1 MKPCNPESRL
11 IRRQVRWLLPLA
23 LLVLAGLACS
33 VPSLSRFSPS
43 QPGPEAGGTP
53 QAVTGAAETPAGS
66 QMETPGAS
74 STAQGLLPVQPDP
87 EQIAAPALVE
97 VSPLPGSELGAGAA
111 PVLYF
116 NQPMDRASVEAA
128 FQVQP
133 EIPGRLEWVDAATL
147 RFVPEQALE
156 PETRLSLTIDS
167 SARAANGQAMEEPA
181 QVDFRFAGPLRL
193 VERLPA
199 PGALEINPTSAVVAT
214 FNRPVVPLGADPQ
227 SAAPAFTLDPP
238 AEGRGEWINTSTYIF
253 YPQPALAGGIQYS
266 VHLNRDLTST
276 AGSPFEADGESTGD
290 WSFTTAAPQL
300 LSVRPSPDERL
311 LLDDEITLVF
321 NQPMNAASVET
332 NFSLIGPDGSPVIGT
347 AGWNETATE
356 MTFKPIDL
364 LERAADYTL
373 VLFAAAE
380 SQGGASLG
388 SDFAA
393 VLSTVPA
400 FSVVETSPAAGQT
413 VTSYGG
419 YGSVALTF
427 SAPVAPRQDLDSLIT
442 LRPEIPGLRV
452 ERSYSGM
459 EIYLSGY
466 FQPSASYS
474 LTISPDLRDR
484 WDAALG
490 RAFTFTFKTSRAEPS
505 LAIPARQAGAAAL
518 FVPYLETNLQANTVN
533 ITRLSLSRGRL
544 TLEEFI
550 RAHENYQGLV
560 DWPSKVQSNW
570 VRLYYSRPDE
580 TQTIDI
586 PMTRDGSPLDPGL
599 YFLQIEPTP
608 ALSEVPEQPML
619 LVVSPIQMALKI
631 SDRQA
636 FVWAVR
642 IAGNEPAADLNI
654 MFYDERGEA
663 RGSCV
668 TGAEGT
674 CQAELARSGE
684 PFMWLFAA
692 AGRPGDPDFSLAS
705 TQWSSGVN
713 GWEFDLPYAF
723 QSSEDELYLY
733 TDRPIYR
740 PGQTV
745 NFRAVLR
752 GQENGRYFF
761 PEQTELAVELVSPY
775 DPISSQR
782 QTLSSLTLPLT
793 PFGTASGAF
802 TLPED
807 ARPGT
812 YWLRVDDSRY
822 PEVSFEVAAYR
833 KPEIDL
839 QVSFDQ
845 TDLLAGEDVQAR
857 VEANYYFG
865 APAGSL
871 PVRWAL
877 YRRTAFIDLPGGL
890 TAGAMPDDW
899 MSAVPDAPAGDF
911 VMEGEGQTL
920 PDGSLAITLPAEELQ
935 ARFELQRGQN
945 AGSIPQELTL
955 EVTIEDLSGLP
966 VSARSTAR
974 LHPAPTYI
982 GVRAEAWSV
991 QAGEEIGF
999 SIRSVDWYG
1008 GPVPDVPL
1016 KAVFRRVDWT
1026 RVQDDPFSRPEY
1038 EPVYANVGSTDFRTS
1053 EHGEARL
1060 AFIPPDPGTYQ
1071 IEVTGEDGALTQ
1083 AQVWVGGPGAAAWP
1097 DLANQHILLQKDA
1110 EQYRPGDTARIFI
1123 PNPFPDG
1130 ARALITVERGKVM
1143 RSMVIEIDGPAYQL
1157 DLPLTVDDAPN
1168 IYVSA
1173 LLLGRTGG
1181 RPDFRVGYTSLQ
1193 VDPAAQLLHV
1203 AVQTTP
1209 AQPEPGQPVTIDLLV
1224 TGPNGEPVQAELS
1237 VALIDKAVL
1246 ALADPNAPEIVKAFY
1261 GEQPL
1266 SVSNSLSL
1274 ANYHGRHMQ
1283 IPGGMG
1289 GGGGSLD
1296 APLEAVRS
1304 NFADTAFWSGTVETD
1319 EAGRAQVS
1327 LTLPDNLTTWRVDV
1341 RGLTADTEVGQ
1352 AKMDITA
1359 SKPLLIRPVAP
1370 RFAVAGDHMALSAVV
1385 HNNTQDPLQVSVRL
1399 EGSGFTLDDLNQA
1412 VQPVDLPPGEQRAV
1426 YWWGTVQDIGA
1437 LDLTFSASAGSLSDA
1452 AQPELGPIP
1461 VLAYSAL
1468 QTFSTAGMIAEPG
1481 ERVEL
1486 VSLPRTFIPTGGE
1499 LRLELAPSLSAVVI
1513 DGLRVLEDFPRDF
1526 TEPVLSRLLPNLA
1539 ALQAVNTLVPEDG
1552 AALTGSQRDALQ
1564 QSITE
1569 STARLA
1575 RLQNPDG
1582 GWGWAAGYESDPF
1595 ISSYAV
1601 FGLSRAAQ
1609 AGVFVDQ
1616 EILQRGVQYL
1626 SAQWYEPTM
1635 NTEEWQLDR
1644 LAFLAYALRQAGV
1657 GGQDLDALYELRG
1670 KLSPWGKAFTALAMQ
1685 GQDERAATLIAD
1697 LQSSASRTAS
1707 GASWSDSNPAWRSW
1721 STTNFTTA
1729 AAAYAIAQADP
1740 SSPLLVDA
1748 ARYLVSSRRGDGAWD
1763 NSYETSWALMAL
1775 AEIMRAAGD
1784 LQPGY
1789 AYAAVLNG
1797 TPLIEGQVSGLTEAL
1812 NPVQSSV
1819 PLAQLSQGG
1828 PNALQIWHGEGSG
1841 RLYYRAYLQ
1850 VNRPAETAAPVERG
1864 LSITRQY
1871 YPAGAGCRSERCQ
1884 PVDSVDLLDPQPL
1897 QVRLSLVVPEDMY
1910 YVVVEDYIPAGAEV
1924 LNVNLKTAQQGV
1936 IPGVEEEPEAA
1947 IFDPADPFNQGWGW
1961 WLFADPQVY
1970 DDRVRWVV
1978 DYLPAG
1984 TYELTYRLDPFIA
1997 GEFRVLPA
2005 RAWQY
2010 YFPEVEGRSA
2020 GSMIT
2025 IR

>member
-1 MKPCNPESRL
+1 MKPCKPEYRL
-11 IRRQVRWLLPLA
+11 IRRQARWLLPLA
-23 LLVLAGLACS
+23 LLLLAGLACS
-33 VPSLSRFSPS
+33 VPSFSRLSPS
-43 QPGPEAGGTP
+43 QPGPATT
-53 QAVTGAAETPAGS
+53 VAAETPVDGTEAL
-66 QMETPGAS
+66 GAS
-74 STAQGLLPVQPDP
+74 GTAQGVLPVQPVP
-87 EQIAAPALVE
+87 EQQAAPALVE
-97 VSPLPGSELGAGAA
+97 ISPLPGSELGASAA

-116 NQPMDRASVEAA
+116 NQPMDRASVESA
-128 FQVQP
+128 FRVQP
-133 EIPGRLEWVDAATL
+133 ELPGRLEWLDDATL
-147 RFVPEQALE
+147 RFTLEQALE
-156 PETRLSLTIDS
+156 PETGLSLSIDS
-167 SARAANGQAMEEPA
+167 GARAANGLAMAEPA
-181 QVDFRFAGPLRL
+181 RVDFQSAGPLRL

-227 SAAPAFTLDPP
+227 DAAAAFTLDPL

-253 YPQPALAGGIQYS
+253 YPQPALAGGMQYD
-266 VHLNRDLTST
+266 VQLNSDLTST
-276 AGSPFEADGESTGD
+276 AGSPLAADSESAGD
-290 WSFTTAAPQL
+290 WSFSTAAPQL

-321 NQPMNAASVET
+321 NQPMDAASVEA

-356 MTFKPIDL
+356 MAFKPIDL
-364 LERAADYTL
+364 LNRAADYTL

-380 SQGGASLG
+380 SQGGASLE

-393 VLSTVPA
+393 ALSTVPA
-400 FSVVETSPAAGQT
+400 FSVAETSPAAGQT

-427 SAPVAPRQDLDSLIT
+427 SAPVAPRQDLDRLIT
-442 LRPEIPGLRV
+442 LKPELPGLRV
-452 ERSYSGM
+452 ERSYSGR
-459 EIYLSGY
+459 EIYLSGF
-466 FQPSASYS
+466 FQPSASYT

-484 WDAALG
+484 WDASLG
-490 RAFTFTFKTSRAEPS
+490 RAFSFTFKTSRADPS
-505 LAIPARQAGAAAL
+505 LLIPARQTGAMAL
-518 FVPYLETNLQANTVN
+518 FVPYLETNLQANAVN
-533 ITRLSLSRGRL
+533 ISRLSLSRGKL
-544 TLEEFI
+544 TLEEFF
-550 RAHENYQGLV
+550 RAHENYQGLA

-570 VRLYYSRPDE
+570 VRLYYPRPDVTE
-580 TQTIDI
+580 TVDI
-586 PMTRDGSPLDPGL
+586 PMTQNGSPLDPGL
-599 YFLQIEPTP
+599 YFLQVEPTP
-608 ALSEVPEQPML
+608 AQSEFPEQPVL
-619 LVVSPIQMALKI
+619 LVVSPIQMVLKVT
-631 SDRQA
+631 DRQG

-642 IAGNEPAADLNI
+642 NAGNEPAADLTI

-674 CQAELARSGE
+674 CQAELDGRGE

-692 AGRPGDPDFSLAS
+692 AGRPGDADFSLTS
-705 TQWSSGVN
+705 SQWSSGVG
-713 GWEFDLPYAF
+713 GWEFDLPYTF
-723 QSSEDELYLY
+723 QSSKDELYLY
-733 TDRPIYR
+733 TDRPVYR

-782 QTLSSLTLPLT
+782 QALSSTTLSLSS
-793 PFGTASGAF
+793 FGTASGAF

-822 PEVSFEVAAYR
+822 PEVSFQVAAYR

-839 QVSFDQ
+839 QVHFDQ
-845 TDLLAGEDVQAR
+845 PDLLAGEDLQAH
-857 VEANYYFG
+857 VEARYFFG
-865 APAGSL
+865 APAGNL

-899 MSAVPDAPAGDF
+899 MTAVPDSPAGDF

-920 PDGSLAITLPAEELQ
+920 PDGSLAITLSTEELR
-935 ARFELQRGQN
+935 ARFELQSGQS
-945 AGSIPQELTL
+945 AGSIPQELSL
-955 EVTIEDLSGLP
+955 EVTIEDQSGLP
-966 VSARSTAR
+966 VSTRSTAR
-974 LHPAPTYI
+974 LHPSQTYA

-1016 KAVFRRVDWT
+1016 KAVFRRVNWT
-1026 RVQDDPFSRPEY
+1026 RVQDDPHSRPEY
-1038 EPVYANVGSTDFRTS
+1038 EPVYTSAGSTDFRTS

-1060 AFIPPDPGTYQ
+1060 TFIPPDPGTYQ
-1071 IEVTGEDGALTQ
+1071 IEITGEDGSLTQ
-1083 AQVWVGGPGAAAWP
+1083 AQVWVSGPGAAAWP

-1110 EQYRPGDTARIFI
+1110 EQYRPGDTARILI

-1130 ARALITVERGKVM
+1130 ARALVTVERGKVM
-1143 RSMVIEIDGPAYQL
+1143 RSQVIEIDGPAYQL

-1181 RPDFRVGYTSLQ
+1181 RPDFRVGYTGLQ
-1193 VDPAAQLLHV
+1193 VDPAAQLLNI

-1209 AQPEPGQPVTIDLLV
+1209 VQPQPGQPVTIDLLV
-1224 TGPNGEPVQAELS
+1224 TGPNGDTVQAELS

-1246 ALADPNAPEIVKAFY
+1246 ALADPGAPEIVEAFY

-1266 SVSNSLSL
+1266 GVSSSLSL
-1274 ANYHGRHMQ
+1274 ANYHGRHLH

-1289 GGGGSLD
+1289 GGGGSPD
-1296 APLEAVRS
+1296 APLETVRS
-1304 NFADTAFWSGTVETD
+1304 NFADTAFWSGTIETD

-1327 LTLPDNLTTWRVDV
+1327 LTLPDNLTTWQVDA

-1352 AKMDITA
+1352 AKKDITA

-1370 RFAVAGDHMALSAVV
+1370 RFAVAGDRMALSAVV

-1412 VQPVDLPPGEQRAV
+1412 VQPVDLPAGEQRAV
-1426 YWWGTVQDIGA
+1426 YWWGTVQDIDA

-1452 AQPELGPIP
+1452 AQPELSPIP

-1481 ERVEL
+1481 ERIEL
-1486 VSLPRTFIPTGGE
+1486 VSLPRTFSPTGGE

-1539 ALQAVNTLVPEDG
+1539 ALQVVDTLVPENG
-1552 AALTGSQRDALQ
+1552 AVLTGSQRDALQ

-1582 GWGWAAGYESDPF
+1582 GWGWTAGRDSDPF

-1609 AGVFVDQ
+1609 AGVFVDPGA
-1616 EILQRGVQYL
+1616 LQRGVNYL
-1626 SAQWYEPTM
+1626 SGQWFEPST
-1635 NTEEWQLDR
+1635 NTEDWQVDR
-1644 LAFLAYALRQAGV
+1644 LAFLAYALRHAGV
-1657 GGQDLDALYELRG
+1657 GDQDLDALYALRG

-1685 GQDERAATLIAD
+1685 GQDERAATLITD
-1697 LQSSASRTAS
+1697 LQSAASRTAS
-1707 GASWSDSNPAWRSW
+1707 GASWSDASPAWRSW

-1729 AAAYAIAQADP
+1729 AAAYAVAQADP

-1748 ARYLVSSRRGDGAWD
+1748 ARYLVSSRRGDGAWA
-1763 NSYETSWALMAL
+1763 NSYETAWALMAL
-1775 AEIMRAAGD
+1775 TEIMRATGD

-1789 AYAAVLNG
+1789 AYAAALNG
-1797 TPLIEGQVSGLTEAL
+1797 APLIEGQVNGLTEAL
-1812 NPVQSSV
+1812 NPVLSNV
-1819 PLAQLSQGG
+1819 PLAQLSQDG
-1828 PNALQIWHGEGSG
+1828 PNALQIWHGEGGG

-1850 VNRPAETAAPVERG
+1850 VNRPAETADPVERG
-1864 LSITRQY
+1864 LSIMRRY
-1871 YPAGAGCRSERCQ
+1871 YPAGASCRSERCQ
-1884 PVDSVDLLDPQPL
+1884 PVDAVDLLDPQPV
-1897 QVRLSLVVPEDMY
+1897 QVRLSLTVPEDMY
-1910 YVVVEDYIPAGAEV
+1910 YVVVEDFIPAGAEV
-1924 LNVNLKTAQQGV
+1924 LNMNLKTTQQGT
-1936 IPGVEEEPEAA
+1936 IPGEVDEPEEAFFNPA
-1947 IFDPADPFNQGWGW
+1947 NPFDQGWGW
-1961 WLFADPQVY
+1961 WLFTNPQVY

-1997 GEFRVLPA
+1997 GEFRLLPA